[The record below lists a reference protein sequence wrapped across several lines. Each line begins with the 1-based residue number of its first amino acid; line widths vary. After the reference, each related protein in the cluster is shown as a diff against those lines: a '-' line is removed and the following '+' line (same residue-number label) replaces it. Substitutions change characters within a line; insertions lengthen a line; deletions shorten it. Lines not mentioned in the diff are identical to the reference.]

1 MTFDYANAKIQAN
14 DNFIY
19 SKVVRMNADIRK
31 QNLEKVLR
39 MLEVEQ
45 GLDTYA
51 KISEKYKI
59 STGYLSQVRND
70 KRQMGEK
77 FARDLEKVLGLP
89 EFYMDKPINDGSNAE
104 FSNKTIAFWSDGDPI
119 PDGMVAIDF
128 LPSVKAKLG
137 NGYVN
142 EKYQETEKLWFRDQ
156 TLDECNV
163 DSDHAKA
170 IRVSGDS
177 MFPELLDGEVI
188 AIDTSASR
196 IFDGEIYAFRVG
208 DELKVKYLFRHG
220 DGFKAVSRNN
230 DKLRFPDEIYTAKD
244 IEADDIEVIGQFW
257 WKSQTRKIR
266 R

>member
-1 MTFDYANAKIQAN
+1 MSSLAKIR
-14 DNFIY
+14 
-19 SKVVRMNADIRK
+19 V
-31 QNLEKVLR
+31 QNLAKLMKELEK
-39 MLEVEQ
+39 EK
-45 GLDTYA
+45 GISTY
-51 KISEKYKI
+51 KEIHEKYGV
-59 STGYLSQVRND
+59 SAGYLSQVMNGT
-70 KRQMGEK
+70 KEMGER
-77 FARDLEKVLGLP
+77 FARKMEILMGLP
-89 EFYMDKPINDGSNAE
+89 EFYMDKPITDGSNAE

-128 LPSVKAKLG
+128 LPSIKAKLG

-142 EKYQETEKLWFRDQ
+142 EEYQETEKLWFREQ

-196 IFDGEIYAFRVG
+196 IFDGEIYAFRIG

>member
-1 MTFDYANAKIQAN
+1 MSSLAKIR
-14 DNFIY
+14 
-19 SKVVRMNADIRK
+19 V
-31 QNLEKVLR
+31 QNLAKLMKELEK
-39 MLEVEQ
+39 EK
-45 GLDTYA
+45 GISTY
-51 KISEKYKI
+51 KEIHEKYGV
-59 STGYLSQVRND
+59 SAGYLSQVMNGT
-70 KRQMGEK
+70 KEMGER
-77 FARDLEKVLGLP
+77 FARKMEILMGLP
-89 EFYMDKPINDGSNAE
+89 EFYMDKPITDGSNAE

-128 LPSVKAKLG
+128 LPSIKAKLG

-142 EKYQETEKLWFRDQ
+142 EEYQKTEKLWFREQ

-196 IFDGEIYAFRVG
+196 IFDGEIYAFRIG